1 MMKKKLKDMDFKN
14 KKALVR
20 VDFNVPLKNGE
31 VADDTRIEAALP
43 TIEYLINEKAKVILM
58 SHLGRPGGKVDES
71 LRMDPVAEKLAD
83 LLGKPVSKVDDCIG
97 PEVEDAIADMEDGDV
112 LVLENTRFYPGEKAN
127 DEDFAK
133 KLAKL
138 ADAYVNDA
146 FGAAHR
152 AHASTTGVAKLLPAG
167 AGFLMQQELNALSKA
182 TDNPEHP
189 YVAIMGGAKIS
200 DKMEAIR
207 SLLNRVDYLLVGGGI
222 ANTFLLAKGYDM
234 GDSLVEEDMVEL
246 AQDLMEEAKE
256 KGVELVLPIDVVVAD
271 EFKEDATHKV
281 VDADKIPAGWQSLDS
296 GGPKTLKKFKEII
309 SKARI
314 ISWNGPIGVFE
325 MKEFAKGTNELAK
338 ALAEA
343 DAVTIIGGGESAAA
357 IKKAGLEDSMT
368 HISTGGG
375 ASLDF
380 LAGKN
385 LPGVDALDEVEP
397 TDFEEIDDIEDLE

>member
-1 MMKKKLKDMDFKN
+1 MKKKLKDMDFKN

-20 VDFNVPLKNGE
+20 VDFNVPLKDGE

-58 SHLGRPGGKVDES
+58 SHLGRPGGEVDES

-97 PEVEDAIADMEDGDV
+97 KEAEDAIAEMEDGDV

-127 DEDFAK
+127 DEEFAK
-133 KLAKL
+133 KLANL
-138 ADAYVNDA
+138 ADVYVNDA

-200 DKMEAIR
+200 DKMDAIR

-246 AQDLMEEAKE
+246 AKELMEEAKE

-296 GGPKTLKKFKEII
+296 GGPKTLEKYKEII
-309 SKARI
+309 AKARI

-357 IKKAGLEDSMT
+357 IKNAGLEDSMT

-397 TDFEEIDDIEDLE
+397 TDFEEIDEIEDID